1 MAFFYNV
8 IRFILSQKRGESVLE
23 AVGTYDRVSIRE
35 AEGDHF
41 LTLSDDDDMFEV

>member
-1 MAFFYNV
+1 M
-8 IRFILSQKRGESVLE
+8 LE

-41 LTLSDDDDMFEV
+41 LTLSDDDMFEV